1 MRKLISPMALMALLA
16 ALVGTLAGTLIA
28 APSFAKDLPDPL
40 GLRGINLGMTL
51 AEVRK
56 LGHPDKPAGKI
67 ELVCTGDELGAELD
81 FDLEPFGKPH
91 VAAGMKVCSF
101 QVLGKYRIRDA
112 AMDVAG
118 HDAIVRFFFTP
129 KSDTPATSERL
140 FNISV
145 SSNTANFHEMFLA
158 LLRKYG
164 EAKTDRKV
172 SGGKTRRDVRML
184 EWGNDRNGIFMIE
197 VSDTGPG
204 DTLEIAYSD
213 FTLLKLVEG
222 LAEKAKKTGADKL

>member
-1 MRKLISPMALMALLA
+1 MALLA
-16 ALVGTLAGTLIA
+16 ALVGTLAGAPIA
-28 APSFAKDLPDPL
+28 APSFAKDLPNPL

-56 LGHPDKPAGKI
+56 LGHPDKPAGKV

-81 FDLEPFGKPH
+81 FDLEPFDRPH
-91 VAAGMKVCSF
+91 AAAGMKVCSF
-101 QVLGKYRIRDA
+101 HVLGKYRIRDA

-118 HDAIVRFFFTP
+118 HDATVRLFFTP

-145 SSNTANFHEMFLA
+145 SSNTGNFQEMLLA

-164 EAKTDRKV
+164 EAKSDDKLPAV
-172 SGGKTRRDVRML
+172 KGKRDVRVL
-184 EWGNDRNGIFMIE
+184 DWGNDKSAIFMIE

-204 DTLEIAYSD
+204 NTLELSYVD
-213 FTLLKLVEG
+213 GPLLKLVEG
-222 LAEKAKKTGADKL
+222 LAEKAKKAGTDKL

>member
-1 MRKLISPMALMALLA
+1 MRRPISPMALLT
-16 ALVGTLAGTLIA
+16 ALVGTLAGTLVA
-28 APSFAKDLPDPL
+28 APSFAKDLPNPL

-56 LGHPDKPAGKI
+56 LGHPDKPAGKV

-81 FDLEPFGKPH
+81 FDLEPFGRDH

-101 QVLGKYRIRDA
+101 YILGKYRIRDA
-112 AMDVAG
+112 VVDVAG
-118 HDAIVRFFFTP
+118 HDATVRFFFTP
-129 KSDTPATSERL
+129 RSDAPATSERL
-140 FNISV
+140 FSISV
-145 SSNTANFHEMFLA
+145 SSNAANFHEMLLA

-164 EAKTDRKV
+164 EAKTDQKV
-172 SGGKTRRDVRML
+172 PADKAKRDVRML
-184 EWGNDRNGIFMIE
+184 DWRSDRSGIFMIE
-197 VSDTGPG
+197 VSDTGSG
-204 DTLEIAYSD
+204 NTLEIAYSD